1 MQVSHAT
8 TITNYNKNDSYAF
21 KTINKSVGG
30 GGGGGSQRPILSD
43 HH

>member
-30 GGGGGSQRPILSD
+30 GGSQRPILSD